1 MGKRQAGQSIRVLVV
16 EDSRAQ
22 RELLV
27 AIISSAGY
35 FEVIG
40 TAADGRQAV
49 NETLRLRPDVVT
61 MDIQLPVFDGYEA
74 TRQIMQQC
82 PTPIVMVSSS
92 VGDADRRSLEAQTVG
107 ALAVVRKPGGPHH
120 SDHVRDRETLLRTL
134 RLMADVPVVTRH
146 TTMRSRT
153 RGTGM
158 LRGVRTPA
166 KSPRVLAV
174 ASSTGGPAAV
184 QLLLQGLGPAFPLPV
199 LLAQHISRGFVEALV
214 DWLNSTTPLTVKIAR
229 SGERMQPGHVY
240 VPPDDQHILTRD
252 QGYVTLRPMSPG
264 DRYCPDAD
272 HLFEGVAAAYG
283 ARAIGV
289 ILTGMGTDG
298 AEGLRLLHQQGAHT
312 IGQDEATC
320 VVYGMPQAAA
330 AIGAVSQVEPLGAI
344 ATAIH
349 AYIKKTDE

>member
-1 MGKRQAGQSIRVLVV
+1 
-16 EDSRAQ
+16 
-22 RELLV
+22 
-27 AIISSAGY
+27 
-35 FEVIG
+35 
-40 TAADGRQAV
+40 
-49 NETLRLRPDVVT
+49 
-61 MDIQLPVFDGYEA
+61 
-74 TRQIMQQC
+74 
-82 PTPIVMVSSS
+82 
-92 VGDADRRSLEAQTVG
+92 
-107 ALAVVRKPGGPHH
+107 
-120 SDHVRDRETLLRTL
+120 
-134 RLMADVPVVTRH
+134 
-146 TTMRSRT
+146 
-153 RGTGM
+153 
-158 LRGVRTPA
+158 
-166 KSPRVLAV
+166 
-174 ASSTGGPAAV
+174 
-184 QLLLQGLGPAFPLPV
+184 LLQGLGPAFPLPV

-214 DWLNSTTPLTVKIAR
+214 DWLDSTTPLTVKIAH
-229 SGERMQPGHVY
+229 SGERMLPGHVY

>member
-1 MGKRQAGQSIRVLVV
+1 
-16 EDSRAQ
+16 
-22 RELLV
+22 
-27 AIISSAGY
+27 
-35 FEVIG
+35 
-40 TAADGRQAV
+40 
-49 NETLRLRPDVVT
+49 
-61 MDIQLPVFDGYEA
+61 
-74 TRQIMQQC
+74 MQQC
-82 PTPIVMVSSS
+82 PTPIIMVSSS

-120 SDHVRDRETLLRTL
+120 SDYQRDRELLLRTL

-146 TTMRSRT
+146 ATMRTRT

-158 LRGVRTPA
+158 LRGTRPQA
-166 KSPRVLAV
+166 KPPRVLAI

-184 QLLLQGLGPAFPLPV
+184 QLLLQGLGPGFPLPV

-214 DWLNSTTPLTVKIAR
+214 DWLNNTTPFTVKIAH
-229 SGERMQPGHVY
+229 SGERMLPGHVY

-252 QGYVTLRPMSPG
+252 QGIVTLRPMSPG

-272 HLFEGVAAAYG
+272 YLFEGVAATYG
-283 ARAIGV
+283 VSAVGV

-298 AEGLRLLHQQGAHT
+298 SEGLRLLHDKGAHT

-330 AIGAVSQVEPLGAI
+330 ARGALSQVEPLGAI
-344 ATAIH
+344 ANAVMN
-349 AYIKKTDE
+349 YIKQTVE